1 MWKERQTEIDKNV
14 GKKESKKNKT
24 MVTYIRDKEKQTNVW
39 ERREGDTKRAKEKE
53 TRVWEERERQTKMK
67 ETRFWE
73 KERTERK
80 ITRMWAEREREKD
93 IRCGETGERKR
104 VRSVRREK
112 SKRQRE
118 KTR

>member
-53 TRVWEERERQTKMK
+53 TRVWEERER
-67 ETRFWE
+67 ETD
-73 KERTERK
+73 KNERNK
-80 ITRMWAEREREKD
+80 VL
-93 IRCGETGERKR
+93 GERKDR
-104 VRSVRREK
+104 KKNNKDVGRERARKRYKVWGDRREEK
-112 SKRQRE
+112 SKECE
-118 KTR
+118 KRKE